1 MPTLNQEQELVN
13 IRPGVRKWGFTVSMA
28 VRIGTTF
35 PWSLLRVS
43 MYSFNCINGDF

>member
-13 IRPGVRKWGFTVSMA
+13 IRPGVRKWGLWCGMA

-35 PWSLLRVS
+35 PRYLLRVS
-43 MYSFNCINGDF
+43 MYSFDSIIDHL